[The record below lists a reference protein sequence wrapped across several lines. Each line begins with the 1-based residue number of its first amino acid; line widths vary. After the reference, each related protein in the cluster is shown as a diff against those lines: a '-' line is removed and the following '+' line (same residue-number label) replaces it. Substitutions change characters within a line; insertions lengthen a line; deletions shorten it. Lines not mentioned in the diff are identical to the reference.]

1 MGILEEWRD
10 IIGFEGYYQVS
21 NLGRVKSLPRIIVR
35 SNGVLERKKG
45 KLLSIC
51 YNKRVNI
58 YQVYLSKNQIKKA
71 CAVHR
76 FVAEAFI
83 YNDDVENKTTVNH
96 KDGDRSNNKVDNLE
110 WSSYSE
116 NLQHA
121 YNILDRPVNKSKNK
135 GRKCKS
141 INKNTKEEITYDSIA
156 EASRK
161 TNISET
167 QIRRIIGKECVNK
180 KYEFEYI

>member
-1 MGILEEWRD
+1 M
-10 IIGFEGYYQVS
+10 
-21 NLGRVKSLPRIIVR
+21 
-35 SNGVLERKKG
+35 
-45 KLLSIC
+45 
-51 YNKRVNI
+51 

-76 FVAEAFI
+76 LVAEAFI

-135 GRKCKS
+135 PVKPGYKKKVKDEIERVKAKHRRE
-141 INKNTKEEITYDSIA
+141 IIKKDIKKRIKERAIERTKREKGGY
-156 EASRK
+156 
-161 TNISET
+161 
-167 QIRRIIGKECVNK
+167 
-180 KYEFEYI
+180 